1 MLRKVGASFRKSRKS
16 LVGMLKGRPRR
27 PRLGDD
33 EEGEEGGGEN
43 KFPFGVPGEEVSSTG
58 VVTYAT
64 AEGEMSRESGECRKS
79 MVFQER
85 EQQTVETK
93 KKQHHKG
100 KGKLKAEPV
109 VIRGILKSTPPYF

>member
-1 MLRKVGASFRKSRKS
+1 MRR
-16 LVGMLKGRPRR
+16 GRR
-27 PRLGDD
+27 
-33 EEGEEGGGEN
+33 GEN